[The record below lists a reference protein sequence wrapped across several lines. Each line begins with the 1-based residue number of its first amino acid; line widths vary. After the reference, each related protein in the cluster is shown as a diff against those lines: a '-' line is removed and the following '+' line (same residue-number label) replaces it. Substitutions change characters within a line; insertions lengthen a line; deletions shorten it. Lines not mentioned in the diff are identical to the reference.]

1 MPRWQNEYWARSRK
15 VYVGG
20 LPAKATSDE
29 VFGPNGNLKIH
40 KISFQLEAAFKRF
53 GKIRKI
59 WIAQRP
65 PGFAFIEFEERCDAE
80 GYFVRHQ
87 H

>member
-1 MPRWQNEYWARSRK
+1 MPLWQDEYWPRSK
-15 VYVGG
+15 KIYIGG
-20 LPAKATSDE
+20 LPAKATSNE
-29 VFGPNGNLKIH
+29 VSGPNGNLKIN
-40 KISFQLEAAFKRF
+40 KISFQLEAAFNCF

-80 GYFVRHQ
+80 GFFFAWY
-87 H
+87 